1 MENSLPLNLYRVKKT
16 NLIINRLHIFTHGFA
31 LLALIYYRTTFL
43 FQTFKIGDKNTPFLP
58 HVLVFFSELILSFIW
73 LLSQAFQWNPISRK
87 VFPERL
93 PGNDKLPSIDVFIC
107 TTNPIK
113 EPSVDVMNTVISAM
127 AMEYPADKL
136 HVYLSDDGGSS
147 VTFQAVKEAWKF
159 SKWWIPF
166 CRKYEVKARCPA
178 AYFLADESEEGNGN
192 GKFSSIEFIAEKKKI
207 EEKYEEFKRGIS
219 KVIENTSSYTSRD
232 HDPVIQVINDANCGL
247 DSDETEMPLLVYV
260 AREKRPSHP
269 HHFKAGALNVLLR
282 VSGLVSNSPYILV
295 LDCDMYCNDPTSARQ
310 AMCFFLDS
318 QVSPKLGFVQFP
330 QRFHNISESDIYD
343 GRLRFVWPK
352 WEGADGVRGPLLSG
366 TGFYIKREALYG
378 TSNIQEDVDLVQL
391 QKSFGPSNEFIKS
404 LQRIYKPNAFKD
416 GEFSGVLLKE
426 IKFLASCTC
435 DNLTKW
441 GKEVGFRYFSVVED
455 YFTGFHLHCD
465 GWISVYLDPA
475 RPCFLGAGT
484 TNLNE
489 IFVQQTRW
497 MVGLVEVAVSRFS
510 PLIYG
515 PQRMSILQS
524 MCYAE
529 LAYDPFFFLPLYC
542 LAIIPQLCL
551 LHGISLYPEVSN
563 PFFIV
568 FSFLF
573 LSSQLKHIQEVF
585 STGDSIQTWAIEQRL
600 WMLRSFTSY
609 MYGTL
614 NAILERIGLREAS
627 FLPTNKAVNDEQSKL
642 YRMGIYD
649 FQASVLLLAPLCTLY
664 ILNLVAFIVGVAKIF
679 HIQQANEMFI
689 QVFIPL
695 FGLIINYPLFEGMF
709 LRKDD
714 GRIAPSVA
722 LLSAALCI
730 IILSF
735 GSLVLVY

>member
-58 HVLVFFSELILSFIW
+58 HVLVFFSELILSFFW

-269 HHFKAGALNVLLR
+269 HHFKAGALNVLVYYSFSLQMRVIMSLR
-282 VSGLVSNSPYILV
+282 VSGLISNSPYVLV

-343 GRLRFVWPK
+343 SRLRFVW
-352 WEGADGVRGPLLSG
+352 
-366 TGFYIKREALYG
+366 
-378 TSNIQEDVDLVQL
+378 
-391 QKSFGPSNEFIKS
+391 
-404 LQRIYKPNAFKD
+404 
-416 GEFSGVLLKE
+416 
-426 IKFLASCTC
+426 
-435 DNLTKW
+435 
-441 GKEVGFRYFSVVED
+441 VGFRYFSVVED

-515 PQRMSILQS
+515 PLRMSTLQS

-529 LAYDPFFFLPLYC
+529 LAYDSFFFLPLYC

-551 LHGISLYPEVSN
+551 LHGIPLYPEVSN

-600 WMLRSFTSY
+600 WMLKSFTSY